1 MKVKVK
7 LGLKMLFAVCFI
19 GVFSS
24 CSSDD
29 GGSGDTNIPGYEL
42 KSYKYT
48 ITVNGAID
56 DLDYFSFTVAGGA
69 GSVGDT
75 SLWKVNGE
83 VRTGENALGLT
94 EDDFKGATKTYVV
107 ESTQPLLTA
116 PCGVSVVN
124 TEQPF
129 SFSFKAEVD
138 GETKLDESFTVED
151 ESFLRDY
158 NF

>member
-1 MKVKVK
+1 MKAKVK

-29 GGSGDTNIPGYEL
+29 GGGGDINIPGYEL

-56 DLDYFSFTVAGGA
+56 DMDSFSFIVAGG
-69 GSVGDT
+69 GENVGDT
-75 SLWKVNGE
+75 SLWKVNGQ
-83 VRTGENALGLT
+83 VRTGETRLALT
-94 EDDFKGATKTYVV
+94 DDDFRGATKTYVV
-107 ESTQPLLTA
+107 ESTQALRVA
-116 PCGVSVVN
+116 PCGITVVN

-138 GETKLDESFTVED
+138 GETKLDESFTIED